1 MNKLQIKKE
10 LGRVLKELNIEDIE
24 INIDYPA
31 DSRHGDYSTN
41 LALVAAKR
49 LNKTPLEVAEKI
61 AELLKK
67 GELLFDVQAVK
78 PGFINLS
85 LTKNFLIQK
94 MQNINKNGFEF
105 SAREKGKR
113 IMVEFA
119 HPNTHKA

>member
-78 PGFINLS
+78 PGFPLAQLCFI
-85 LTKNFLIQK
+85 
-94 MQNINKNGFEF
+94 
-105 SAREKGKR
+105 
-113 IMVEFA
+113 
-119 HPNTHKA
+119 